1 MKRAFLLMLAL
12 LSIAAALPAQEPGPM
27 QAAPATEI
35 RTPSPE
41 TIVGPPKGT
50 PLAGAELEAK
60 TKDVASV
67 IRCPTCQGLSV
78 FDSPAAMAINMKHQT
93 RDLLAQGY
101 TQDQILDYFEA
112 SYGEFVRLN
121 PGTRGMNWLV
131 WALPLLL
138 LAAGIWAIVGFL
150 RKSGRRAPAADSAPV
165 NDVEEAIDPALLPYV
180 LRVREL
186 AYGWPGGV
194 RPEEP

>member
-1 MKRAFLLMLAL
+1 MKRAFVLMLAL
-12 LSIAAALPAQEPGPM
+12 LSISAALPAQEPGSSP
-27 QAAPATEI
+27 AASATEI
-35 RTPSPE
+35 RTPSPSQV
-41 TIVGPPKGT
+41 VGPPRGT

-60 TKDVASV
+60 TKEVASV

-101 TQDQILDYFEA
+101 TRDQILDYFEA
-112 SYGEFVRLN
+112 SYGEFVRLD
-121 PGTRGMNWLV
+121 PGMRGMNWLV
-131 WALPLLL
+131 WAAPLLL
-138 LAAGIWAIVGFL
+138 LAAGVWAIAGFL
-150 RKSGRRAPAADSAPV
+150 RRPGRRAAAAAPTPV
-165 NDVEEAIDPALLPYV
+165 DAAPEAIDPELLPYV

-186 AYGWPGGV
+186 AYGWPGGK

>member
-1 MKRAFLLMLAL
+1 MKRTLVAL
-12 LSIAAALPAQEPGPM
+12 LAFVAIAAALPAQQTAPP
-27 QAAPATEI
+27 QAAPGTEI

-41 TIVGPPKGT
+41 QIVGPPKGT
-50 PLAGAELEAK
+50 PLAGAELEER

-67 IRCPTCQGLSV
+67 IRCPTCQGLSI

-131 WALPLLL
+131 WAAPLLL
-138 LAAGIWAIVGFL
+138 LAVGIWAIVGFL
-150 RKSGRRAPAADSAPV
+150 RKSGRRAPAAAPTPLA
-165 NDVEEAIDPALLPYV
+165 DAPEAIDPDLLPYV